1 MKALAL
7 SPAAEADIDQIWD
20 YTALTWGV
28 DQADAY
34 TDDIRTACVQL
45 ASGALR
51 GRPADVRAG
60 YLKQSIG
67 SHVNYFRDKRDR
79 IEVLRI
85 LHQKQDVSR
94 NLPN

>member
-20 YTALTWGV
+20 YTAEIWGA

-34 TDDIRTACVQL
+34 TDRIRTACVRL
-45 ASGALR
+45 ASGVLR
-51 GRPADVRAG
+51 GRPVDVRAG

-67 SHVNYFRDKRDR
+67 SHVIYFRDKKDR

-94 NLPN
+94 NLLN